1 MMVNKQ
7 ILNHNCVNRVGV
19 HDKGPA
25 HGRVSVNPEHCQTVI
40 KQSGKHNH
48 ELFRLG
54 TWNVGT
60 LRGRTGEIV
69 ETLNR
74 RKIDICCVQEVRW

>member
-1 MMVNKQ
+1 MLNKQ
-7 ILNHNCVNRVGV
+7 ILNYNCVNRAGV

-25 HGRVSVNPEHCQTVI
+25 HGMVSVNPEHCQTVI

>member
-1 MMVNKQ
+1 MVNKQ
-7 ILNHNCVNRVGV
+7 ILNYNCVNRAGV

-54 TWNVGT
+54 TCNVGT